1 MINGF
6 AARASEVRSEFK
18 PAAKPRD
25 SKYDYFMNVF
35 REGSRL
41 QTNESSR
48 QAENIQSREKVERQH
63 QMRQVSSI
71 SPSEFSAFMR
81 I

>member
-6 AARASEVRSEFK
+6 AARASEARSDFK
-18 PAAKPRD
+18 PAAKSRD

-48 QAENIQSREKVERQH
+48 
-63 QMRQVSSI
+63 
-71 SPSEFSAFMR
+71 
-81 I
+81 